1 MQAYLTYKHY
11 GITTVLLYFEG
22 SFIIKQTMTQKSIWL
37 WYHIICSTGKVFI
50 IFSESMFT
58 HRLKYFI
65 VVTLKIKKPPTEG
78 PHISVKQTWCM
89 KQAKNIE
96 HGFFKHI
103 ICMLYTYACGVCMDI
118 HMIYTYAWVP
128 LSLALS
134 LPLFASLSLS
144 HPLPSSLSPPPLS
157 LSFPLVLVWFGM
169 EWYMKVPYW
178 IGSRLVQSFVLVRWT
193 LVHTIRYFEVI
204 YNWKTMLNDYRSI
217 LLWLALNFI
226 SNQTMRV
233 IEQKDY

>member
-1 MQAYLTYKHY
+1 MHVIYLC
-11 GITTVLLYFEG
+11 
-22 SFIIKQTMTQKSIWL
+22 M
-37 WYHIICSTGKVFI
+37 
-50 IFSESMFT
+50 
-58 HRLKYFI
+58 
-65 VVTLKIKKPPTEG
+65 
-78 PHISVKQTWCM
+78 WCM
-89 KQAKNIE
+89 YGHTYDIYL
-96 HGFFKHI
+96 
-103 ICMLYTYACGVCMDI
+103 CMGT
-118 HMIYTYAWVP
+118 P
-128 LSLALS
+128 LTCT
-134 LPLFASLSLS
+134 
-144 HPLPSSLSPPPLS
+144 LPSSLCLSISLPPSPFLSLSPPLS